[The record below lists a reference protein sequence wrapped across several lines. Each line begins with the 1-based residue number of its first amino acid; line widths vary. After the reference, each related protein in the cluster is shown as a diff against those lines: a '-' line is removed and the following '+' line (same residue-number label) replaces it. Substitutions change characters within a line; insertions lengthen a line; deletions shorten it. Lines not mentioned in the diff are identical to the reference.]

1 MSREDRVIRVL
12 LYGCQEHLERDGEF
26 PALRGRRVGTGHG
39 MRSRAWQC
47 LRSYGFSDRER
58 DENCALAIAWK
69 HTHNPRRHRGR
80 RHGPH
85 YPSRASASPKSGRP
99 DLGRAQ

>member
-69 HTHNPRRHRGR
+69 DAPA
-80 RHGPH
+80 PD
-85 YPSRASASPKSGRP
+85 ASEVEEP
-99 DLGRAQ
+99 